1 MNGYGKRVNPN
12 SFIEEGIFRDGDY
25 LEATSDGV
33 VSKTNLNDYVD
44 YLNPCI
50 DTVKQAAAKD
60 P

>member
-1 MNGYGKRVNPN
+1 MNPN
-12 SFIEEGIFRDGDY
+12 SFIEEGSFEDGDY
-25 LEATSDGV
+25 MDSSGEGGFT
-33 VSKTNLNDYVD
+33 KTNLNDYVN